1 MLRNILETIQ
11 RGARNERLFNTINGH
26 CISWCY
32 ASIIILL
39 LMGDSIMTAYKL
51 TIHTLGTNEVAFT
64 RIYETLEESLKI
76 LNQFKEAGITGTIMD
91 CMNFE
96 MVTID

>member
-1 MLRNILETIQ
+1 
-11 RGARNERLFNTINGH
+11 
-26 CISWCY
+26 
-32 ASIIILL
+32 
-39 LMGDSIMTAYKL
+39 MTAYKL
-51 TIHTLGTNEVAFT
+51 TIHTLGTTEVAFT
-64 RIYETLEESLKI
+64 RIYETFEEALKI